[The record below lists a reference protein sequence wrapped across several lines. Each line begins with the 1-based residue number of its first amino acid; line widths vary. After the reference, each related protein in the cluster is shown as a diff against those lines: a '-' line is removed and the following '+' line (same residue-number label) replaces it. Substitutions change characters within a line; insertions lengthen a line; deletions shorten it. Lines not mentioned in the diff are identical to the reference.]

1 MVKNFQEIMAS
12 FQAEI
17 EQIST
22 EREIIKTRSN
32 QRYILE
38 QAACE
43 MLTAVRSKKPDAIK
57 K

>member
-17 EQIST
+17 EKIST
-22 EREIIKTRSN
+22 EREITKTRSN

-38 QAACE
+38 QAACD
-43 MLTAVRSKKPDAIK
+43 MLASARSKKPDIFK

>member
-17 EQIST
+17 EQIFM

-38 QAACE
+38 QAACD
-43 MLTAVRSKKPDAIK
+43 MLASVRSKKPDVIK

>member
-22 EREIIKTRSN
+22 QREIIKTRSN

-43 MLTAVRSKKPDAIK
+43 MLTAVRSKKPDVIK

>member
-17 EQIST
+17 EQISM

-38 QAACE
+38 KAASD
-43 MLTAVRSKKPDAIK
+43 MLTSVRSKKPDVIK